1 MRYRLS
7 LFVMLAA
14 VWLILSGHYTPLLLA
29 FGALS
34 CAFVTYMA
42 QRLDVVD
49 HESHPLHMWWRLPGY
64 WVWLLVEIVKS
75 NIDVGYRIIHPS
87 LPIDPRLFEVEASQK
102 SDLGL
107 VVFANSITLTPGTI
121 SVDVRK
127 DKILVHTLS
136 TEGAENLR
144 RGTMNSKVT
153 ALEGNDP

>member
-1 MRYRLS
+1 
-7 LFVMLAA
+7 MLAA